1 MVMTDRVGD
10 LRDSTNNT
18 HQRAE
23 DLLSFINN
31 ITMDLNGRTT
41 KKKHSSKPFT
51 NIRTVFLPLLMSHSP
66 QKKRNQTI
74 DQFCLHRY
82 HADGEPV
89 FTE

>member
-1 MVMTDRVGD
+1 MTDRVGD

-41 KKKHSSKPFT
+41 KKKRSSKPFT
-51 NIRTVFLPLLMSHSP
+51 NIKTVFLPLLISHSP

-89 FTE
+89 FSE

>member
-41 KKKHSSKPFT
+41 KKKRSSKPLT

-89 FTE
+89 FSE